1 MPVIGCLLAFNATW
15 LIFPRVKAL
24 LDIALFGTDVATDW
38 INGYNLIIDEH
49 IFWGT
54 VMCLLPL
61 ITPAIVGPI
70 AIFERSGNRRWYKI
84 LPFLILY
91 IPFVLIATP
100 VYIGFVLFTGIL
112 KLWDPELAKNG
123 ALCGMDGDKFVNASS
138 IFRITEIATESCPQ
152 AMLGI
157 YIQLILGPAN
167 DPKGCADWWVR
178 QSRSWVRAHHD
189 LASTYGLCHLN
200 FQSLPGSNLTCAL
213 CINDATDSSDLET
226 QSNNSV
232 MNMAGQE
239 DCDRKDCLCRRMFLT
254 YETFATYWFPI
265 LFTLGIYCLLD
276 AILSQCKDKE
286 KDRTRWPT
294 TYRLAERFVKDE
306 EVDEDTNK
314 DNEREEDHS
323 YKDEDSDMNK
333 EQEGDHSDNIIQNKE
348 TE

>member
-167 DPKGCADWWVR
+167 DPKARAIQFLGLAASMASLVKGCADWWVR
-178 QSRSWVRAHHD
+178 QSRSWVRGENEPT
-189 LASTYGLCHLN
+189 L
-200 FQSLPGSNLTCAL
+200 
-213 CINDATDSSDLET
+213 LET
-226 QSNNSV
+226 AQASLYFIPHV
-232 MNMAGQE
+232 LFRTTATTFCAAFMGYY
-239 DCDRKDCLCRRMFLT
+239 FLVPISLVLVIVIPIFFFLLKRT
-254 YETFATYWFPI
+254 KSETGD
-265 LFTLGIYCLLD
+265 LIYNLIVSLI
-276 AILSQCKDKE
+276 A
-286 KDRTRWPT
+286 PT
-294 TYRLAERFVKDE
+294 VFES
-306 EVDEDTNK
+306 TNK
-314 DNEREEDHS
+314 PGRTLMKRNITITTS
-323 YKDEDSDMNK
+323 ILLSDPHP
-333 EQEGDHSDNIIQNKE
+333 GFHPG
-348 TE
+348 